1 MIGERSPRT
10 EDGRLLRGAGRFV
23 DDLKP
28 RRLLH
33 LALLRSPFA
42 AARVGAVDVTSAAAL
57 PGVAAVLTGAEAAA
71 MAEPWRGVLG
81 HYRGMKT
88 GSQLPL
94 AREAVHFVGEPVVAI
109 AATSRAV
116 AEDACDLVRVEW
128 EPLPAVTDWERA
140 LEPRTPLVHEEMEDN
155 VIYRATHGDELAAA
169 AVAGSDHVVAATFHF
184 GRVTGVP
191 IEPRTILAE
200 FDPGDA
206 RLEVHCSTQVP
217 HMMQAVL
224 AHILRLPEHRVRV
237 IAEDVGGSFGIKIHV
252 YQDEVCACLMAMRLG
267 RPVRFTADRRES
279 MLTDIQARE
288 EVIEA
293 RLGVSAEGVFTGLTA
308 RVVAPVGAVSMYP
321 RSSVVESSQVARMLP
336 GQYRI
341 PAYQCEQLV
350 VAQNKTPTSQYRAV
364 GHPLATAVIEQLVE
378 RAARRLQVDPA
389 ELRFRNLI
397 RPEEMPYT
405 SAAGPV
411 YDPANY
417 PALLHRLLEL
427 TGYERLR
434 EEQREAVAEGRL
446 RGIGIACFLE
456 LTGPGASFYGVG
468 GAPISAKD
476 GATLRLDPD
485 GGVVA
490 LIGIT
495 DQGQGT
501 HTTTAQLVAGT
512 FGVAL
517 EQVRVI
523 SGDTLGVPYG
533 GGTWASRGAVVGG
546 TAVIRAARELRRKVL
561 VIAGDLLEA
570 APDDLELTD
579 GVVTVKGTDRVL
591 PLRELAQ
598 VVHYNTGRLAPE
610 TEPSLEATSYFV
622 SPGAGTFASGAHL
635 ALVEVDPRTWRVS
648 LLRYVAV
655 DDCGRVINPAIVEGQ
670 VRGGVAQGVGQALF
684 EQLNYDRD
692 GQLQNAS
699 LMEYLL
705 PTAGDLCDIEVHHL
719 DTPSLVGEGFR
730 GVGESGACAAPAAI
744 ANAVADALAPLGLEP
759 DSMPL
764 SPGYLFELSRGRGKG
779 EAPA

>member
-23 DDLKP
+23 DDQRAP
-28 RRLLH
+28 RLLH
-33 LALLRSPFA
+33 LALLRSPYA
-42 AARVGAVDVTSAAAL
+42 AARIGAVDTSAAASL
-57 PGVAAVLTGAEAAA
+57 AGVAGILTGADAAA
-71 MAEPWRGVLG
+71 MAEPWRGILG
-81 HYRGMKT
+81 HYEGMAT

-94 AREAVHFVGEPVVAI
+94 AGRMAHFVGEPVVAI
-109 AATSRAV
+109 AATSRAI
-116 AEDACDLVRVEW
+116 AEDACELVSVDW
-128 EPLPAVTDWERA
+128 QPLPAVTSWREA
-140 LEPRTPLVHEEMEDN
+140 LEPGSPPAHEEMASN
-155 VIYRATHGDELAAA
+155 VIYRAEHGDRNATGAVAAA
-169 AVAGSDHVVAATFHF
+169 DHQVSGTFSF

-191 IEPRTILAE
+191 IEPRTILARY
-200 FDPGDA
+200 DPGDQ
-206 RLEVHCSTQVP
+206 RLEVRCSTQVP
-217 HMMQAVL
+217 HMMQSVIAS
-224 AHILRLPEHRVRV
+224 ILRLPEHRVRV

-252 YQDEVCACLMAMRLG
+252 YQDELCACLMAIRLG
-267 RPVRFTADRRES
+267 RPVRFTADRWES
-279 MLTDIQARE
+279 MLTDIHARE
-288 EVIEA
+288 EVIESC
-293 RLGVSAEGVFTGLTA
+293 LGISADGSFTGLTA
-308 RVVAPVGAVSMYP
+308 RVIASVGAVSMYP

-341 PAYQCEQLV
+341 PAYHCEQLV

-378 RAARRLQVDPA
+378 RAARRLGIDPA
-389 ELRFRNLI
+389 ELRLRNLI
-397 RPEEMPYT
+397 APAQMPHT
-405 SAAGPV
+405 SPAGPV
-411 YDPANY
+411 YDRADY
-417 PALLHRLLEL
+417 PAVLRRLLEVS
-427 TGYERLR
+427 GYDRLR
-434 EEQREAVAEGRL
+434 REQQTARSEGRL

-456 LTGPGASFYGVG
+456 LTGPGASFYGIG

-512 FGVAL
+512 LGVAL
-517 EQVRVI
+517 DQVRVI
-523 SGDTLGVPYG
+523 SGDTLAVPHG

-546 TAVIRAARELRRKVL
+546 TAIVRAARELRRKVL
-561 VIAGDLLEA
+561 AIAGDLLEA
-570 APDDLELTD
+570 APDDLDLVAGEIR
-579 GVVTVKGTDRVL
+579 VRGTDRL
-591 PLRELAQ
+591 LALAELARA
-598 VVHYNTGRLAPE
+598 VHYNSGRLAPG

-622 SPGAGTFASGAHL
+622 TPGSGTFSSGAHL
-635 ALVEVDPRTWRVS
+635 ALVDVDPETWRTS

-670 VRGGVAQGVGQALF
+670 VRGGVAQGVGEALF
-684 EQLNYDRD
+684 EKLHYDAD

-699 LMEYLL
+699 LMDYLV
-705 PTAGDLCDIEVHHL
+705 PTATDLCDIEVHHL

-730 GVGESGACAAPAAI
+730 GVGESGACAAPGAV

-764 SPGYLFELSRGRGKG
+764 SPGYLFELSRRDSSNPPGI
-779 EAPA
+779 